1 VVAFMM
7 DILVAATKN
16 KGKLLEFKNMLERE
30 SFKIVSLLD
39 FPNIEIFETG
49 KTFNENALLKATT
62 VVKKTGYPALADD
75 SGLEVTALNGKPG
88 IFSARYA
95 GVNATDEDNIKKLL
109 SEMKNIPANQRQARF
124 VCSLAL
130 VFPNG
135 KTILEQGTLEGF
147 ITDKP
152 RGEKGF
158 GYDPVFFIPALGKT
172 LSEISTDEKNRISHR
187 AKALSKLKK
196 RLFS

>member
-1 VVAFMM
+1 M